1 MTQFVKH
8 HRYGVLTLL
17 LLAFLVCLPRLGL
30 QPYFVYLITYS
41 LIWVILTQGLNV
53 IQGFTGYVSIAQS
66 SFFGIGAYTVA
77 LLTVRLGVNFWLAL
91 LASVLVSAVAG
102 VVIGYPAL
110 KTHGHYFSILTLGFC
125 MIFWLIL
132 MTFANFTGGEAG
144 IPKIPNPPSIFGL
157 DFSTK
162 VGMYYFILPFAVL
175 TVFVIARL
183 KNSKIGRAFVTIR
196 ENEQLAQAL
205 GISLVKYKLLAFV
218 ISSTLGGLAGAL
230 YAPFSH
236 YINPTSFSVE
246 YSMNAIL
253 AVIMGGSGTVAGP
266 IAGSFL
272 FVFLPEYLRMADT
285 YRMIIYGVLLI
296 LITIFMPKGIVH
308 AVKCLADLGKEK
320 LMNKEKIKTVEGP
333 LKETL

>member
-1 MTQFVKH
+1 M
-8 HRYGVLTLL
+8 LIILL
-17 LLAFLVCLPRLGL
+17 LLFLICIPQMGL
-30 QPYFVYLITYS
+30 QPYFVYLISYS

-77 LLTVRLGVNFWLAL
+77 LLTVRLGLNFWVAL
-91 LASVLVSAVAG
+91 LAAVVISAAAG
-102 VVIGYPAL
+102 VMIGYPAL
-110 KTHGHYFSILTLGFC
+110 KTQGHYFSILTLGFC

-144 IPKIPNPPSIFGL
+144 IPRIPSPPSIFGI

-162 VGMYYFILPFAVL
+162 AGMYYFILPFAVL
-175 TVFVIARL
+175 TVVVIARL

-230 YAPFSH
+230 YAPFSQ

-285 YRMIIYGVLLI
+285 YRMVIYGVLLI

-308 AVKCLADLGKEK
+308 ALKCLVVLGREK
-320 LMNKEKIKTVEGP
+320 LPNRGRAEKAELP